1 MKRLKQQLL
10 PGAIITVSFLLL
22 FLMSTMIQS
31 QLTFFSA
38 YQTYYEKSFVKI
50 DVQGLRFDGEEMIRV
65 MDEVLDDTSFVQ
77 FYLPMYDAETSL
89 MTIYPQGAI
98 QQLNDLEI
106 SAQTTPYLIAGKDA
120 YQAIAKD
127 IHHQQLVI
135 YDTQFAITGLLP
147 QSPFNQNLI
156 LYADK
161 ILTDARYQ
169 SNITAIVV
177 SSAHYD
183 KAQNQLQAILAVVDE
198 SDYMSAINDLSA
210 GLNQQNMA
218 DIVSEYQQLFM
229 QLLLIILLCMGIHYY
244 QRFDLWRLE
253 FAVRKMAGAH
263 TFQLVIDTFK
273 KFLFLTTWAFVSAC
287 IVYFGIVRLFPW
299 FLPLTAFQRW
309 LALLHVCALY
319 TGLLGVFFLLSIWY
333 VRKVSVTAM
342 FMEVDE

>member
-77 FYLPMYDAETSL
+77 FYLPMYNAETSL

-120 YQAIAKD
+120 YQGIAKD
-127 IHHQQLVI
+127 IQHQQLSI
-135 YDTQFAITGLLP
+135 YDTQFAISGLLP
-147 QSPFNQNLI
+147 QSPFNQALI
-156 LYADK
+156 LYADT

-177 SSAHYD
+177 SSAHEEM
-183 KAQNQLQAILAVVDE
+183 AQNQLQAIMAVIDE
-198 SDYMSAINDLSA
+198 SDYISAINELSV
-210 GLNQQNMA
+210 GLSQQNIA
-218 DIVSEYQQLFM
+218 DIVSEYRQLFL
-229 QLLLIILLCMGIHYY
+229 QLVLIILLCMGIHYY

-253 FAVRKMAGAH
+253 FAVRKMAGANS
-263 TFQLVIDTFK
+263 FQLVIDTFR
-273 KFLFLTTWAFVSAC
+273 KFLYMTTGSFASAC
-287 IVYFGIVRLFPW
+287 LIYFSTIRLFPW
-299 FLPLTAFQRW
+299 FLPLTVFQRW
-309 LALLHVCALY
+309 LVLLYVCGLY
-319 TGLLGVFFLLSIWY
+319 LSLLGVFFLLSIYY

-342 FMEVDE
+342 FMEVAE